1 MEPAVFSTANDRFK
15 RSFGDSFCYSIAG
28 AAVFHLVLFAL
39 FPDLSAADVS
49 ITTNTLTTIEIP
61 DDLEIPPPP
70 VEIARPAT
78 PVVGAA
84 DISDDITI
92 PPTTFDAHPLDKL
105 RLPPSASSGDVDL
118 SRTPVF
124 TPMTVAPDLLNRPEM
139 ERAIVRNYPPLLR
152 DAGIGGSSTVHF
164 FIDENGRVLKRQMS
178 TSSGYQALD
187 EAAMA
192 VAEVM
197 RFSPALNRD
206 RRVQV
211 WVAIPIVFTAK

>member
-1 MEPAVFSTANDRFK
+1 
-15 RSFGDSFCYSIAG
+15 
-28 AAVFHLVLFAL
+28 VLFAL

-105 RLPPSASSGDVDL
+105 PLPPSASSGDVDL

-124 TPMTVAPDLLNRPEM
+124 TPMTVAPDLLNRPEV
-139 ERAIVRNYPPLLR
+139 ERALVRNYPPLLR